1 MVGLDGTRDTGGC
14 IDARTTTLCRERE
27 AGHRISRHG
36 VTVITPRVLIL
47 TGSGDG
53 SSLWRVWQPA
63 AELERQG
70 YIVHWAPKDADN
82 DALIARI
89 AVYQYNIIVLAR
101 VTWRVTDLD
110 KAQYFIEMLHRL
122 GMMVVYECDDD
133 MFLHVQDHLRDFVD
147 AERLASAQ
155 MAIHTVKLCD
165 GITVS
170 TPRLQTVIEY
180 VTGGSVPV
188 ACVPNLLDLNWW
200 ESVQRQAQRLLP
212 PLVIGW
218 AGAKRQ
224 DADLAPMAEAW
235 VRVARRFPQINFL
248 VQGWCPEVVRD
259 AVPAQRLHTL
269 PFLAME
275 HYPAGLVNV
284 DIGCASVADTPFN
297 ACKSVIKALEYGA
310 SGAAVVA
317 TSALYHSI
325 IRHNDTGLIANTA
338 DEWTDAL
345 SHLVED
351 RQHAKLLTRRL
362 RRRIVTE
369 HNLQRHADR
378 WIVAWSW
385 LLEQRERR
393 AA

>member
-1 MVGLDGTRDTGGC
+1 M
-14 IDARTTTLCRERE
+14 
-27 AGHRISRHG
+27 
-36 VTVITPRVLIL
+36 ITPRVLIL

-89 AVYQYNIIVLAR
+89 AAYRYNIIVLAR
-101 VTWRVTDLD
+101 VTWPVTDLD
-110 KAQYFIEMLHRL
+110 KADGFISMLHGL
-122 GMMVVYECDDD
+122 GMTVIYECDDD
-133 MFLHVQDHLRDFVD
+133 MFLHVQDHLTDLVD
-147 AERLASAQ
+147 QHRLESAQ
-155 MAIHTVKLCD
+155 MAIHTVKRVD

-170 TPRLQTVIEY
+170 TPRLQTVVEY
-180 VTGGSVPV
+180 VTEGKIPV
-188 ACVPNLLDLNWW
+188 AYVPNLLDVDWW
-200 ESVQRQAQRLLP
+200 QMIQRQARRIVP
-212 PLVIGW
+212 PVAIGW

-235 VRVARRFPQINFL
+235 RRVAAKYPQTRFV
-248 VQGWCPEVVRD
+248 VQGWCPDIVRD
-259 AVPAQRLHTL
+259 AVPADRLTL
-269 PFLAME
+269 FPFAALNL
-275 HYPAGLVNV
+275 YPAGLVNV
-284 DIGCASVADTPFN
+284 DIGCCSVADTPFN

-317 TSALYHSI
+317 TSALYHSV

-338 DEWTDAL
+338 DEWTAAL

-351 RQHAKLLTRRL
+351 RQHAGVLAGRL
-362 RRRIVTE
+362 RRRVLAE
-369 HNLQRHADR
+369 HNLQLHAHR
-378 WIVAWSW
+378 WIDAWTW
-385 LLEQRERR
+385 LLDQQQRR